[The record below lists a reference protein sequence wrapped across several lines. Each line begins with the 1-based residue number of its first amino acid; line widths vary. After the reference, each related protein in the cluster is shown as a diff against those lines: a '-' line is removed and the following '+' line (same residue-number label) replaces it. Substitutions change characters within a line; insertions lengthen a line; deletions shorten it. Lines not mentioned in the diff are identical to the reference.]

1 MPPMF
6 EITSCRVVEKHTT
19 HIYKLEE
26 AFNLMSKVVSR
37 ARISRI
43 LDILSGTLNCEH
55 EKNMPTVIRE
65 FYTRIVTYITLI
77 AWYII
82 YGFIYDHVEL
92 LKSP

>member
-26 AFNLMSKVVSR
+26 SFNLMSKVVSR

-55 EKNMPTVIRE
+55 GKQYANSHTGVIC
-65 FYTRIVTYITLI
+65 THSYIYNT
-77 AWYII
+77 
-82 YGFIYDHVEL
+82 
-92 LKSP
+92 KSLVYYMGLFMIMSSC